1 MGVTEI
7 FGFAGQAVRGIRS
20 TDPPELPIARVSGHR
35 FPEARDHPDR
45 PNVTTELVHLPAAPG
60 PDPRLPAALGRGAT
74 LDLVEMMLAGLKDQ
88 TREGY
93 RKDLSALAAFL
104 GLAGPA
110 DAVRRLLALGRGEAN
125 ALAAAFN
132 SDMLTR
138 EPPLSPAT
146 VRRRYAA
153 FSRVFKAGRRF
164 GLTEVTPEAEMP
176 RTEALRDTTGPGK
189 RGWDRMLAVA
199 EAEAAAARPE
209 AARNLAVVLLLHDR
223 GLRRGELAGLDWPG
237 DFDPQR
243 PGVQILGKGKREKVW
258 FTVSDRAADAVKA
271 WATVRGDWPGPLFT
285 RCDPAAKTPER
296 LTGHGLNDLVK
307 ALAKRAGLPR
317 TVRAH
322 GLRHQAVTEALDQG
336 WGVRDTMQFSRHVD
350 PRTVMSYDDRRK
362 DVGGEIAKA
371 LGGDRRPPRRKR

>member
-1 MGVTEI
+1 MLPTPESYLPKLATTLTPATLDHGVT
-7 FGFAGQAVRGIRS
+7 V
-20 TDPPELPIARVSGHR
+20 
-35 FPEARDHPDR
+35 
-45 PNVTTELVHLPAAPG
+45 
-60 PDPRLPAALGRGAT
+60 
-74 LDLVEMMLAGLKDQ
+74 DLVEMVLAGLKDQ

-93 RKDLSALAAFL
+93 RKDLAALAAFL

-110 DAVRRLLALGRGEAN
+110 DVVRRLLALGRGEAN
-125 ALAAAFN
+125 ALATAFN

-189 RGWDRMLAVA
+189 RGWERMLAVA
-199 EAEAAAARPE
+199 EAEADTGRPE

-223 GLRRGELAGLDWPG
+223 GFRRGELAALDWPG
-237 DFDPQR
+237 DFDAGR

-258 FTVSDRAADAVKA
+258 LSISDRAAEAVKA
-271 WATVRGDWPGPLFT
+271 WAAVRGDWAGPLFT
-285 RCDPAAKTPER
+285 RCDPASKAPER
-296 LTGHGLNDLVK
+296 LSGHGVNDLVK
-307 ALAKRAGLPR
+307 ALAKRAELPR

-336 WGVRDTMQFSRHVD
+336 WSIRDVMVFSRHVD
-350 PRTVMSYDDRRK
+350 PRTVMGYDDRRK